1 MCLGVIYGGFA
12 WVLGEQRE
20 SVLQSYRS
28 LDMDA
33 GDSTFSGM
41 R

>member
-1 MCLGVIYGGFA
+1 VIYGGFA

-20 SVLQSYRS
+20 SVLQPYRS

-41 R
+41 K